1 MKREDS
7 KDKLSLSA
15 LGTVG
20 GLDDT
25 PDQTP
30 VTTAPTSPI
39 SSDSESRP
47 SISKCTDNVSPETS
61 TIQDREGDRS
71 FYEYSSVSIRKKK

>member
-7 KDKLSLSA
+7 KDKLSSPA
-15 LGTVG
+15 TVG
-20 GLDDT
+20 ESDDT

-39 SSDSESRP
+39 SSGSESRP
-47 SISKCTDNVSPETS
+47 TNTSKFTDNVSPEIS
-61 TIQDREGDRS
+61 ALQARESDNS
-71 FYEYSSVSIRKKK
+71 FYQYSPVSVISN